1 MDGKL
6 CPGIQTPSLKFS
18 PSSFRESPPF
28 NPEIFQTLPPF
39 SNFGLYLN
47 PPPFRKAGGAHYETV
62 LITKF
67 FTILTQKSPGTL

>member
-6 CPGIQTPSLKFS
+6 CPGIQTPSMKFS

-47 PPPFRKAGGAHYETV
+47 PPPPPLLERRGVPIMRPCSSQSF
-62 LITKF
+62 LQF
-67 FTILTQKSPGTL
+67 